1 LVPVASA
8 APPSESDVLEKALP
22 GVVLLV
28 NQRVDGKVGFGS
40 GILLDG
46 EGRVL
51 TNMHVIAD
59 AASLG
64 AMLYDA
70 KRTSYIPADGGLAR
84 YLFENERDVHPA
96 LLQRGDPALDLAVV
110 KIGVDTTKY
119 ARLPFRDDAVRIG
132 ERVLALGHPNE
143 TVWSFS
149 AGLVSS
155 LHSAIIQTDAAIN
168 HGNSGGPLIDTR
180 GRIVGVN
187 TSKLFGDSQGISFA
201 RPIALARELV
211 AGVAAPF
218 EPDLSSPERGV
229 ATCARAWELASSAVA
244 DCFDDESRYTLMMEA
259 WQIAA
264 KKLALPPKQLD
275 ALKERTEKYGKEQWI
290 TFQRNIV
297 IAAAKG
303 QSIDAVIESM
313 QKSIGAIGGG
323 SMSAN
328 QLNAA
333 LRANVAREDVTA
345 RVRRAMSDVA
355 AYEASW
361 DKRLLERTGLKLDSQ
376 NPNAMRDVRKMG
388 LRVERVVKVGDDR
401 AWVAIEGR
409 NLDNTKYE
417 YAELWLRRGSVWRER
432 TTPVADDV
440 KVLPSGFPT
449 PFGDYQTDLA
459 IMVDYM
465 LASMKSAKKAGVT
478 SPKSTDKLPQ

>member
-1 LVPVASA
+1 M
-8 APPSESDVLEKALP
+8 LERALP
-22 GVVLLV
+22 GVVLIV
-28 NQRVDGKVGFGS
+28 NQRADGKVGFGS

-96 LLQRGDPALDLAVV
+96 LLQRGDPALDLAVI
-110 KIGVDTTKY
+110 KIDADTSKL
-119 ARLPFRDDAVRIG
+119 ARLPFRTEPVRIG

-168 HGNSGGPLIDTR
+168 HGNSGGPLIDSR
-180 GRIVGVN
+180 GRVVGVN

-201 RPIALARELV
+201 RPIALAGELV
-211 AGVAAPF
+211 AGASAPF

-229 ATCARAWELASSAVA
+229 ATCARAWELASAAVA
-244 DCFDDESRYTLMMEA
+244 DCYDDESKYALMLEA
-259 WQIAA
+259 WASMT
-264 KKLALPPKQLD
+264 KKLSLPPAQQR
-275 ALKERTEKYGKEQWI
+275 ALEERTTKFGKEHWI
-290 TFQRNIV
+290 AFMRNLV
-297 IAAAKG
+297 IASAKNQPLDVVIANMRKSVG
-303 QSIDAVIESM
+303 AVDAD
-313 QKSIGAIGGG
+313 

-328 QLNAA
+328 ALNEA
-333 LRANVAREDVTA
+333 LKAHVAREDVTA
-345 RVRRAMSDVA
+345 RVRRAMNDVA

-361 DKRLLERTGLKLDSQ
+361 DKRVLQRTGLKLDRK
-376 NPNAMRDVRKMG
+376 NPNALQDVRKMG
-388 LRVERVVKVGDDR
+388 LRVERVSLVGADR
-401 AWVAIEGR
+401 AWISVAGR
-409 NLDNTKYE
+409 NVDGTPYR
-417 YAELWLRRGSVWRER
+417 YAELWLKRGAAWHERE
-432 TTPVADDV
+432 TP
-440 KVLPSGFPT
+440 LPHDLETLPPDFPK
-449 PFGDYQTDLA
+449 PFGEYRTDLDA
-459 IMVDYM
+459 LVDYM
-465 LASMKSAKKAGVT
+465 LASMSNQGARTRGH
-478 SPKSTDKLPQ
+478 